1 MVRRRQRRRLPSG
14 HHRPPPQLDDAVRLA
29 VDDDGRLCLAPPIIV
44 KPIDRQCDD
53 RVRLIHTACL
63 RPLPPRSSSTT
74 TTTTS
79 ASART
84 PTPSSPNRDPPRRP
98 SSSPSTSSTR
108 PAPEAVPPS
117 LRGRAARR
125 RAVAT
130 TRRPIGDAVVF
141 DICGR
146 GRRRRRGA
154 VARRRRV
161 GPPASS
167 VAHRFCRPKF
177 IGGLTGWT
185 GRDMDDHRP
194 RWLRRRTASCLLA
207 LTTCSPQRIPPNQAQ
222 GTSPT
227 SHR

>member
-1 MVRRRQRRRLPSG
+1 MVRRRRRRRLLSG
-14 HHRPPPQLDDAVRLA
+14 HHRPPPQLDDALRLA

-44 KPIDRQCDD
+44 KPIDCQCDD
-53 RVRLIHTACL
+53 HRSIHAVCL
-63 RPLPPRSSSTT
+63 RPLPPRSSFTT

-84 PTPSSPNRDPPRRP
+84 PTSSSPDRDPPRRP

-125 RAVAT
+125 HAVAT
-130 TRRPIGDAVVF
+130 TRRPIGDAVVV

-167 VAHRFCRPKF
+167 VAHRFRRPKF
-177 IGGLTGWT
+177 IGGPMGWT
-185 GRDMDDHRP
+185 GHDMDDRRP
-194 RWLRRRTASCLLA
+194 RWRRRRTASCLLA
-207 LTTCSPQRIPPNQAQ
+207 LTTCSPQKNSTKPSAGGITKKP
-222 GTSPT
+222 
-227 SHR
+227 